1 MLVSVIIPVYNVEKY
16 IEKCIESVLEQTF
29 GDFEIIVVIDGSTDG
44 SEAIAR
50 RLQEENPGKIT
61 VINQENK
68 GLGGARNT
76 GIINARGKY
85 LLFVDS
91 DDYIEKE
98 LLADA
103 TKIIESENSDIVFF
117 DFNYVDE
124 NGAFLE
130 CGKAIPTG
138 NSEFSAMPEALTA
151 WPCAWNKLYKK
162 ELFTENDIFY
172 PDRLWFED
180 LATTPRLLCETNKIS
195 YIEKPYYNY
204 VQRSDS
210 IMADSKKNASRIL
223 RNKEILTAYELSENY
238 FLQKGKHRQ
247 YYPELEYLAVYH
259 ILFTAAMRA
268 LIGIGFGNDRLSAVR
283 AVPDGDPVPP
293 PELTGNAPIFDAF
306 HPVVIN
312 FGKPFGREMDLVAH
326 HRVDGGFCKRSHF
339 YEPLFGNDGLDRAV
353 AAVAMPHV
361 VRVRLDLD
369 ERAAGF
375 EVFHDLFARGEA
387 IHTLVRLARV
397 RVHRAVVV
405 HHADDFQI
413 MAKPYLEVVGVV
425 RGRDLDRA
433 GTNSMST

>member
-91 DDYIEKE
+91 DDYIEKD
-98 LLADA
+98 LLAEA
-103 TKIIESENSDIVFF
+103 TEIIESENSDIVFF

-124 NGAFLE
+124 NGTFLG

-210 IMADSKKNASRIL
+210 IMADSKKNTSRIL

-259 ILFTAAMRA
+259 ILFTAAMRVNESDPGNKLQAELVDYTLKKYPHFEKNRYYKCLLSRKDRISVWFLSHKLFHA
-268 LIGIGFGNDRLSAVR
+268 LHFVLRLNR
-283 AVPDGDPVPP
+283 K
-293 PELTGNAPIFDAF
+293 L
-306 HPVVIN
+306 
-312 FGKPFGREMDLVAH
+312 
-326 HRVDGGFCKRSHF
+326 
-339 YEPLFGNDGLDRAV
+339 
-353 AAVAMPHV
+353 
-361 VRVRLDLD
+361 
-369 ERAAGF
+369 
-375 EVFHDLFARGEA
+375 
-387 IHTLVRLARV
+387 
-397 RVHRAVVV
+397 
-405 HHADDFQI
+405 
-413 MAKPYLEVVGVV
+413 
-425 RGRDLDRA
+425 RGR
-433 GTNSMST
+433 

>member
-138 NSEFSAMPEALTA
+138 NSEFSDMPEALTA

-162 ELFTENDIFY
+162 
-172 PDRLWFED
+172 
-180 LATTPRLLCETNKIS
+180 
-195 YIEKPYYNY
+195 
-204 VQRSDS
+204 
-210 IMADSKKNASRIL
+210 
-223 RNKEILTAYELSENY
+223 
-238 FLQKGKHRQ
+238 
-247 YYPELEYLAVYH
+247 
-259 ILFTAAMRA
+259 
-268 LIGIGFGNDRLSAVR
+268 
-283 AVPDGDPVPP
+283 
-293 PELTGNAPIFDAF
+293 
-306 HPVVIN
+306 
-312 FGKPFGREMDLVAH
+312 
-326 HRVDGGFCKRSHF
+326 
-339 YEPLFGNDGLDRAV
+339 
-353 AAVAMPHV
+353 
-361 VRVRLDLD
+361 
-369 ERAAGF
+369 
-375 EVFHDLFARGEA
+375 
-387 IHTLVRLARV
+387 
-397 RVHRAVVV
+397 
-405 HHADDFQI
+405 
-413 MAKPYLEVVGVV
+413 
-425 RGRDLDRA
+425 
-433 GTNSMST
+433 